1 LVYAPSGPST
11 LPSAAPFAGC
21 EQLFTRYP
29 LAAAPHSPGD
39 GPRSMVLI
47 TRAAGEARFFILS
60 ETEENLFYIRAWDR
74 RGEAIQEV
82 TPGGPVPDV
91 FARVIADGM
100 PVPRDRAVLG
110 WVADRQVTAILEVHS
125 GHPAGP
131 GTTPAVPAIHVM
143 PMSGTTVLDWPPF
156 AASPLSDGRLWDYL
170 DRGDLVDI
178 VARARVRARRCMRR
192 CHGGPGGPRILA
204 ARRRLHRPLDAARGH
219 SRPAGP
225 AAART
230 AGHRGPGT

>member
-1 LVYAPSGPST
+1 
-11 LPSAAPFAGC
+11 
-21 EQLFTRYP
+21 
-29 LAAAPHSPGD
+29 
-39 GPRSMVLI
+39 MVLI

-60 ETEENLFYIRAWDR
+60 ETDETLFYIRAWDR

-110 WVADRQVTAILEVHS
+110 WVADRQVTAILAVHS

-156 AASPLSDGRLWDYL
+156 TSSPFSDGRLWDYL
-170 DRGDLVDI
+170 DRGDIVDI
-178 VARARVRARRCMRR
+178 VPLLARCPGQAFLAPCPHGHGSARGAVCVVVTADLVDREYWLPAGVYTDHWMLREGVPAPPARQLLALPGTVDLARDLGPAIGPACQPE
-192 CHGGPGGPRILA
+192 GPG
-204 ARRRLHRPLDAARGH
+204 
-219 SRPAGP
+219 
-225 AAART
+225 
-230 AGHRGPGT
+230 